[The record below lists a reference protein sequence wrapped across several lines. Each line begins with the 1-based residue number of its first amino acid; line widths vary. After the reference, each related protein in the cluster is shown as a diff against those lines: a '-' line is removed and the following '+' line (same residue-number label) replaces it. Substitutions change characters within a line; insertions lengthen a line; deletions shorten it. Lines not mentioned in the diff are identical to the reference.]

1 MWPKKFER
9 AARRYCTVTR
19 SGCRIRPSLCHR
31 PDGHPS
37 QRFGAESSKFLLGL
51 TTTWRFS
58 LTHRVTRLMWSIP
71 NLWSKRDHVS
81 FMALC
86 LITLQK
92 SSKMK
97 NKRAFKR
104 LVQLL
109 LQYLGMK
116 GIKELTLS
124 ERIEPEILKETWI
137 SGASGRIQLLK
148 NRWKFIIQSK

>member
-1 MWPKKFER
+1 
-9 AARRYCTVTR
+9 
-19 SGCRIRPSLCHR
+19 
-31 PDGHPS
+31 
-37 QRFGAESSKFLLGL
+37 
-51 TTTWRFS
+51 
-58 LTHRVTRLMWSIP
+58 
-71 NLWSKRDHVS
+71 
-81 FMALC
+81 
-86 LITLQK
+86 
-92 SSKMK
+92 MK

-124 ERIEPEILKETWI
+124 ERTEPEILKETWI

>member
-1 MWPKKFER
+1 
-9 AARRYCTVTR
+9 
-19 SGCRIRPSLCHR
+19 
-31 PDGHPS
+31 
-37 QRFGAESSKFLLGL
+37 
-51 TTTWRFS
+51 
-58 LTHRVTRLMWSIP
+58 
-71 NLWSKRDHVS
+71 
-81 FMALC
+81 
-86 LITLQK
+86 
-92 SSKMK
+92 MK